1 MARKRKLT
9 RWLSQIGIVHEDVAE
24 DEKKDQEE
32 EEYDYLDD
40 FNNVPDAFAEFAD
53 HRVFSEEETTEEGN
67 VDGLCGQYN
76 AFDCAIA
83 PQSHF

>member
-1 MARKRKLT
+1 MTRKRKLT

-40 FNNVPDAFAEFAD
+40 FNNVPDAFA
-53 HRVFSEEETTEEGN
+53 
-67 VDGLCGQYN
+67 
-76 AFDCAIA
+76 
-83 PQSHF
+83 